1 MKTSK
6 NFLRKEL
13 RHLRPQIKSI
23 ENHLSTNAAEKFQ
36 NETLRPVIKLQNDL
50 LVEVYQQYLQERKT
64 SLTAIAKPERMAF
77 ISTSLKKDQS
87 LRNTMLGIIIGLFTE
102 EEYLRYIEDKR
113 ELNRRIVN
121 MLIKRLQDQL
131 SETQV

>member
-1 MKTSK
+1 MKISK

-23 ENHLSTNAAEKFQ
+23 EHHLSTNAAEKFQ

-50 LVEVYQQYLQERKT
+50 LVEVYQHYLQERKT
-64 SLTAIAKPERMAF
+64 SLMAISKPERMTF
-77 ISTSLKKDQS
+77 ISASLKKDQS

>member
-1 MKTSK
+1 MKISK

-13 RHLRPQIKSI
+13 HHLRPQIKSI
-23 ENHLSTNAAEKFQ
+23 EHHLSTNAAEKFQ

-50 LVEVYQQYLQERKT
+50 LVEVYQHYLQERKT
-64 SLTAIAKPERMAF
+64 SLMAISKPERMTF
-77 ISTSLKKDQS
+77 ISASLKKDQS